1 MGINTILMEREGLL
15 AHKLYIICRVAS
27 PLGDGARGQ
36 LSLLPLLGHHE
47 QALAYNALI

>member
-15 AHKLYIICRVAS
+15 VYKLYIIYVEWLLAS

-36 LSLLPLLGHHE
+36 LSLLPLLVHHE
-47 QALAYNALI
+47 HT